1 MDSSKIILSR
11 IKDVTAPLVDI
22 YQCDEIDISI
32 LRMLA
37 SDARASQ
44 RQVATALGISA
55 PTVSERMAKMERA
68 GVIKNYSVQI
78 DWAAL
83 GYSQIVFLSVSA
95 AGDYDI
101 ADVMKQLWALPEA
114 EEVTLISGD
123 VDLLV
128 KLRVRD
134 HYHLREL
141 LMDHI
146 WQITGLKGTAT
157 EISIAEMPTKNFAAS
172 LLEQLEAKVAKSRA
186 TTGS

>member
-1 MDSSKIILSR
+1 MV
-11 IKDVTAPLVDI
+11 DVYP
-22 YQCDEIDISI
+22 CDEVDVSI

-37 SDARASQ
+37 ADARASQ
-44 RQVATALGISA
+44 RQVAAALGISA

-68 GVIKNYSVQI
+68 GVIRNYSVQI

-83 GYSQIVFLSVSA
+83 GYSQIVFLTVSA
-95 AGDYDI
+95 TGDYDI
-101 ADVMKQLWALPEA
+101 ADVMKRLWELPEA

-172 LLEQLEAKVAKSRA
+172 LLHQLESKIVKAKA
-186 TTGS
+186 TSGL